1 MGDVFL
7 PLSWWNLGMSIMVT
21 PGADGRFGDFG
32 GRFVPETLVPACQEL
47 EAAFNDAW
55 ADPMFRADL
64 DEVLREYAG
73 RPSMITECHNLSE
86 QLGIRLI
93 LKREDLNHTGSH
105 KINNVLGQALLA
117 KRMGKKRIVAETG
130 AGQHG
135 VASATAAA
143 LLGLECKV
151 YMGEVD
157 VARQE
162 LNVFRM
168 RLLGSDVEAVT
179 SGSRTL
185 KDAVNEAM
193 RDWVASVETTHYC
206 LGSVMGPHPYPYMVR
221 QFHRVIGSEAFEQTN
236 ELLGQSPD
244 FVVACVGGGS
254 NAMGIFSGFIDTPAR
269 LIGVE
274 PAGGAAVT
282 RGKPGVVHGMKSYLM
297 QDEHGQVAEAHSISA
312 GLDYPGVGP
321 EHSYLA
327 SIGRAEYPTVT
338 DDEVIEAF
346 QLMSRA
352 EGIIPALE
360 CAHAMAWIAREA
372 PKMQGKTVLMN
383 LSGRGDKDVGQ
394 MMQILGGLQ

>member
-1 MGDVFL
+1 
-7 PLSWWNLGMSIMVT
+7 MSILDE
-21 PGADGRFGDFG
+21 PSAEGRFGEFG

-47 EAAFNDAW
+47 EAAFRDAW
-55 ADPMFRADL
+55 ADPIFRGDL
-64 DEVLREYAG
+64 NQLLGEYAG
-73 RPSMITECHNLSE
+73 RPSMLTECHNLGRS
-86 QLGIRLI
+86 LGIRLI

-105 KINNVLGQALLA
+105 KINNVLGQAMLA
-117 KRMGKKRIVAETG
+117 KRMGKTRLVAETG

-143 LLGLECKV
+143 LLGMSCKV
-151 YMGEVD
+151 YMGAVD
-157 VARQE
+157 VERQS

-168 RLLGSDVEAVT
+168 KLLGAEVEAVQ

-193 RDWVASVETTHYC
+193 RDWVATVSETYYC
-206 LGSVMGPHPYPYMVR
+206 LGSVMGPHPYPWMVR
-221 QFHRVIGSEAFEQTN
+221 EFQRVIGEEAFTQCR
-236 ELLGQSPD
+236 ELLHGDDPD

-254 NAMGIFSGFIDTPAR
+254 NAMGIFSGFIDTSTAR

-274 PAGGAAVT
+274 PAGGAAVG
-282 RGKPGVVHGMKSYLM
+282 RGVPGVVHGMRSYLM
-297 QDEHGQVAEAHSISA
+297 QDEHGQVQEAHSISA

-338 DDEVIEAF
+338 DDEVISAF
-346 QLMSRA
+346 QLMARS

-360 CAHAMAWIAREA
+360 CAHAMAWIVREA
-372 PKMQGKTVLMN
+372 PKMQGKVVLMN

-394 MMQILGGLQ
+394 MMEILG

>member
-1 MGDVFL
+1 
-7 PLSWWNLGMSIMVT
+7 MSILQT
-21 PGADGRFGDFG
+21 PGSDGRFGEFG
-32 GRFVPETLVPACQEL
+32 GRYVPETLVPACQEL
-47 EAAFNDAW
+47 EASFEDAW
-55 ADPMFRADL
+55 NDPLFRADL
-64 DEVLREYAG
+64 DQLLREYAG

-86 QLGIRLI
+86 QLGIRLF

-105 KINNVLGQALLA
+105 KINNVLGQVLLA

-157 VARQE
+157 IARQE

-168 RLLGSDVEAVT
+168 RLLGSEVEAVT

-206 LGSVMGPHPYPYMVR
+206 LGSVMGPHPYPFMVR
-221 QFHRVIGSEAFEQTN
+221 QFHRVIGDEAFVQMIEAT
-236 ELLGQSPD
+236 GTSPD

-274 PAGGAAVT
+274 PAGGAAVS
-282 RGKPGVVHGMKSYLM
+282 RGQPGVVHGMKSFLM
-297 QDEHGQVAEAHSISA
+297 QDEYGQVAEAHSISA

-338 DDEVIEAF
+338 DDEVIAGF
-346 QLMSRA
+346 QLMSRS

-360 CAHAMAWIAREA
+360 CAHAMAWISREA
-372 PKMQGKTVLMN
+372 KNMQGKTVLMN

-394 MMQILGGLQ
+394 MMSILKDLT